1 MITNIEVTKLLQHPD
16 NPRKNIGDVTELA
29 ESIKARGILQNLT
42 VVPAENG
49 MYTVIIGHRRLAA
62 AKQAGL
68 TEVPCAVVDMD
79 YKTQLSTMLL
89 ENMQRSDLTVY
100 EQAQGMQMMF
110 DLGVSVAEI
119 VEKTGF
125 AETTVRKRLKIATLP
140 TEQMQ
145 QAVERGGKLED
156 YVRIA
161 DIKDEGERR
170 ELLKVIGTRDFE
182 FSLSRA
188 KRRQIEAEKTPLVK
202 AELKSIGAKAVK
214 NQIYSTAYERVEQ
227 CAITDWKEGTFKKPK
242 NKEELFWEISY
253 GMAYLMR
260 KKVKVPKK
268 KEEKSECE
276 QRIDSANREL
286 KRLTETAYECR
297 VNFVKNFTA
306 VEKHKETIIKW
317 LVQFAGRAITDYCTY
332 DRAYINSEIGA
343 DEKAHYVDAPKW
355 RQFIAED
362 KRAPIV
368 VTYALAG
375 DDKRN
380 GYYNDGWYASN
391 KSKRA
396 SQHEENQ
403 SLDRI
408 YEFLCELGYEMSET
422 ELQLQSGE
430 HELLGGDISA

>member
-1 MITNIEVTKLLQHPD
+1 MITNIDVTKLKEHPD

-110 DLGVSVAEI
+110 DLGVPVAEI

-156 YVRIA
+156 YVQIA
-161 DIKDEGERR
+161 DIKDEKERR

-242 NKEELFWEISY
+242 DKEELFWEISY
-253 GMAYLMR
+253 GTAYLMR

-317 LVQFAGRAITDYCTY
+317 LVQFAGRIITGYCSC
-332 DRAYINSEIGA
+332 DRNISIPRLEAM
-343 DEKAHYVDAPKW
+343 
-355 RQFIAED
+355 
-362 KRAPIV
+362 
-368 VTYALAG
+368 
-375 DDKRN
+375 
-380 GYYNDGWYASN
+380 
-391 KSKRA
+391 KSI
-396 SQHEENQ
+396 
-403 SLDRI
+403 L
-408 YEFLCELGYEMSET
+408 
-422 ELQLQSGE
+422 
-430 HELLGGDISA
+430 

>member
-1 MITNIEVTKLLQHPD
+1 MITNIEVSKLLQHPD
-16 NPRKNIGDVTELA
+16 NPRKSIGDVTELA

-89 ENMQRSDLTVY
+89 ENMQRSDLTIY

-110 DLGVSVAEI
+110 DLGVPVAEI

-140 TEQMQ
+140 TKQMQ

-156 YVRIA
+156 YVQIA
-161 DIKDEGERR
+161 DIKNEKERC
-170 ELLKVIGTRDFE
+170 ELLKKVGTRDFE
-182 FSLSRA
+182 FSLTRA
-188 KRRQIEAEKTPLVK
+188 KNRQIEAEKMPLVK

-214 NQIYSTAYERVEQ
+214 GQIYSSAYEWIKQ
-227 CAITDWKEGTFKKPK
+227 CEIVGWKEGTFKKPK
-242 NKEELFWEISY
+242 GKEELFFEITSY

-260 KKVKVPKK
+260 KKAKVPKK

-297 VNFVKNFTA
+297 VNFIRSFTA
-306 VEKHKETIIKW
+306 VEKYKETIIKW
-317 LVQFAGRAITDYCTY
+317 LMMFAGREIMDYCTY
-332 DRAYINSEIGA
+332 DRAYINSEIGG
-343 DEKAHYVDAPKW
+343 DEKYSVDPPKW

-396 SQHEENQ
+396 PQHKENQ

-430 HELLGGDISA
+430 HELLKGE

>member
-49 MYTVIIGHRRLAA
+49 LYTVVIGHRRLAA

-110 DLGVSVAEI
+110 DLGVPVAEI

-125 AETTVRKRLKIATLP
+125 AETTVRKRLKIAALP

-156 YVRIA
+156 YVQIA
-161 DIKDEGERR
+161 DIKDAEERR
-170 ELLKVIGTRDFE
+170 ELLKVVGTRDFE
-182 FSLSRA
+182 FNLTRA
-188 KRRQIEAEKTPLVK
+188 KKRQVEAEKTPLVK

-214 NQIYSTAYERVEQ
+214 GQIYSSAYERVEQ
-227 CAITDWKEGTFKKPK
+227 CAITYWKEGTFKKPK

-253 GMAYLMR
+253 GTVYLMR

-268 KEEKSECE
+268 KEKKTECE

-297 VNFVKNFTA
+297 VNFIRSFTA

-317 LVQFAGRAITDYCTY
+317 LVMFAGCEITDYCTY

-343 DEKAHYVDAPKW
+343 DEKEHYVDAPKW

-368 VTYALAG
+368 VAYALAG
-375 DDKRN
+375 DDKRY
-380 GYYNDGWYASN
+380 GYYNDGWYVSD
-391 KSKRA
+391 KSKSAPEYRG
-396 SQHEENQ
+396 NQ

>member
-16 NPRKNIGDVTELA
+16 NPRKSIGDVTELT

-110 DLGVSVAEI
+110 DLGVPVAEI

-140 TEQMQ
+140 TDQMQ
-145 QAVERGGKLED
+145 QAVMRGGKLED
-156 YVRIA
+156 YVQIA
-161 DIKDEGERR
+161 DIKDEKERR
-170 ELLKVIGTRDFE
+170 ELLKVVGTREFE
-182 FSLSRA
+182 FNLTRA
-188 KRRQIEAEKTPLVK
+188 KRQQIEAEKTPLVK

-214 NQIYSTAYERVEQ
+214 NQIYSTAYERVKQ

-253 GMAYLMR
+253 GTAYLMR
-260 KKVKVPKK
+260 KKAKVQK
-268 KEEKSECE
+268 KEKKSECE

-317 LVQFAGRAITDYCTY
+317 LVMFAGCEITDYCTY
-332 DRAYINSEIGA
+332 DRAYINSEIGS
-343 DEKAHYVDAPKW
+343 DEKYSINTPKW

-368 VTYALAG
+368 VAYALAG

-391 KSKRA
+391 NAKRTP
-396 SQHEENQ
+396 QHKENQ
-403 SLDRI
+403 SLDRV

-430 HELLGGDISA
+430 HELLKGE

>member
-1 MITNIEVTKLLQHPD
+1 MITNIEVSKLLQHPD

-49 MYTVIIGHRRLAA
+49 LYTVVIGHRRLAA

-110 DLGVSVAEI
+110 NLGVPVAEI

-156 YVRIA
+156 YVQIA
-161 DIKDEGERR
+161 DIKDEEERR
-170 ELLKVIGTRDFE
+170 ELLKVVGTREFE
-182 FSLSRA
+182 FSLTRA

-214 NQIYSTAYERVEQ
+214 NQIYSTAYERVKQ
-227 CAITDWKEGTFKKPK
+227 CEITDWKEGTFKKPK

-253 GMAYLMR
+253 GTAYLMR
-260 KKVKVPKK
+260 KKAKVPKK
-268 KEEKSECE
+268 KEKKSECE

-286 KRLTETAYECR
+286 MRLTKTAYECR

-317 LVQFAGRAITDYCTY
+317 LVQFAGRAITDYCSCN
-332 DRAYINSEIGA
+332 RKYINSEIGA

-362 KRAPIV
+362 KRASIV
-368 VTYALAG
+368 VAYALAG
-375 DDKRN
+375 DDENR
-380 GYYNDGWYASN
+380 GYYTAGWYASN
-391 KSKRA
+391 NAKSAPEYRG
-396 SQHEENQ
+396 NQ
-403 SLDRI
+403 SLDKI

-430 HELLGGDISA
+430 HELLKGGE

>member
-1 MITNIEVTKLLQHPD
+1 MITNIELTKLLQHPD

-161 DIKDEGERR
+161 DIKDEKERR

-242 NKEELFWEISY
+242 NNEELFWEISC

-260 KKVKVPKK
+260 KKAKVPKK
-268 KEEKSECE
+268 KEKKTECE

-306 VEKHKETIIKW
+306 IEKHKETIIKW
-317 LVQFAGRAITDYCTY
+317 LVQFAGRTITDYCSCN
-332 DRAYINSEIGA
+332 RKYINSEIGS
-343 DEKAHYVDAPKW
+343 DEKYSVDAPKW

-368 VTYALAG
+368 VAYALAG
-375 DDKRN
+375 DDNRN
-380 GYYNDGWYASN
+380 GYYNNGWYASN

-396 SQHEENQ
+396 PQHKENQ

-430 HELLGGDISA
+430 HELLKGE

>member
-49 MYTVIIGHRRLAA
+49 LYTVVIGHRRLAA

-110 DLGVSVAEI
+110 DLGVPVAEI

-125 AETTVRKRLKIATLP
+125 AETTVRKRLKIAALP

-156 YVRIA
+156 YVQIA
-161 DIKDEGERR
+161 DIKDEEKRR
-170 ELLKVIGTRDFE
+170 ELLKVVGTRDFE
-182 FSLSRA
+182 FNLTRA
-188 KRRQIEAEKTPLVK
+188 KKRQVEAEKTPLVK

-214 NQIYSTAYERVEQ
+214 NQIYSSAYEWIERCEI
-227 CAITDWKEGTFKKPK
+227 ADWKEGTFKKPK

-253 GMAYLMR
+253 GTAYLMR

-268 KEEKSECE
+268 KEKKSECE

-297 VNFVKNFTA
+297 VNFIRSFTA
-306 VEKHKETIIKW
+306 IEKHKETIIKW
-317 LVQFAGRAITDYCTY
+317 LVMFAGCDITDYYTY
-332 DRAYINSEIGA
+332 NRAYINSEIGA

-368 VTYALAG
+368 VAYALAG
-375 DDKRN
+375 GDNCN
-380 GYYNDGWYASN
+380 GYYNNGWYASN
-391 KSKRA
+391 NNKRA
-396 SQHEENQ
+396 PQHKENQ

-408 YEFLCELGYEMSET
+408 YEFLCDLGYEMSET

-430 HELLGGDISA
+430 HELLKGE

>member
-29 ESIKARGILQNLT
+29 ESIKVRGILQNLT

-49 MYTVIIGHRRLAA
+49 LYTVVIGHRRLAA

-68 TEVPCAVVDMD
+68 TEVPCAVVEMD

-110 DLGVSVAEI
+110 NLGVPVAEI

-156 YVRIA
+156 YVQIA
-161 DIKDEGERR
+161 DIKDEKERR
-170 ELLKVIGTRDFE
+170 ELLKVVGTRDFE
-182 FSLSRA
+182 FRLSLA
-188 KRRQIEAEKTPLVK
+188 KREQIEAEKTPLVK

-214 NQIYSTAYERVEQ
+214 NQIYSTAYERVKQ

-253 GMAYLMR
+253 GTAYLMR
-260 KKVKVPKK
+260 RKAKVQK
-268 KEEKSECE
+268 KEKKSECE
-276 QRIDSANREL
+276 QRIGSANREL

-317 LVQFAGRAITDYCTY
+317 LVMFAGCEITDYCTY

-368 VTYALAG
+368 VAYALAG
-375 DDKRN
+375 DDNRN
-380 GYYNDGWYASN
+380 GYYNNGWYVSN

-396 SQHEENQ
+396 PQHRENQ

-408 YEFLCELGYEMSET
+408 YECLCELGYEMSET

-430 HELLGGDISA
+430 HELLKGE

>member
-16 NPRKNIGDVTELA
+16 NPRKSIGDVTELT

-110 DLGVSVAEI
+110 DLGVPVAEI

-156 YVRIA
+156 YVQIA
-161 DIKDEGERR
+161 DIKNEKERR
-170 ELLKVIGTRDFE
+170 ELLKVVGTREFE
-182 FSLSRA
+182 FSLTRA
-188 KRRQIEAEKTPLVK
+188 KRQQIEAEKTPLVK

-214 NQIYSTAYERVEQ
+214 NQVYRTAYEWVEE
-227 CAITDWKEGTFKKPK
+227 CEIADWKEGTFKKPK

-253 GMAYLMR
+253 GTAYLMR
-260 KKVKVPKK
+260 KKAKVPKK
-268 KEEKSECE
+268 KEKKSECE

-317 LVQFAGRAITDYCTY
+317 LVQFAGRTITGYCSCN
-332 DRAYINSEIGA
+332 RKYINSEIGA
-343 DEKAHYVDAPKW
+343 DEKAYYVDALKW

-368 VTYALAG
+368 VAYALAG
-375 DDKRN
+375 DDNRN

-391 KSKRA
+391 NDKRA
-396 SQHEENQ
+396 PQHKENQ

-430 HELLGGDISA
+430 HELLKGE